1 MRPPGSDGPPTPA
14 TFNVLFV
21 CTGNTCRSPMAE
33 LLAGDEIER
42 RRWSHVRVSSA
53 GVAAEPG
60 LAASEHARSVTRRL
74 GLDLSP
80 HRSRPLEPSLVEWA
94 DLVLAMS
101 PSHLGPIASL
111 GGEHKMALLG
121 EFASGAEGGGRPVLD
136 PYGGDEPE
144 YEATL
149 HELQLLV
156 RRSLDRLAPI
166 LHP

>member
-1 MRPPGSDGPPTPA
+1 MRSEPSDVPPTPA
-14 TFNVLFV
+14 TFNILFV

-33 LLAGDEIER
+33 LLARDELER
-42 RRWSHVRVSSA
+42 RRWAHVRVSSA

-60 LAASEHARSVTRRL
+60 LPASPFAQSVVRQL
-74 GLDLSP
+74 GLDLAP
-80 HRSRPLEPSLVEWA
+80 HRSRVLDPPLVAWA

-101 PSHLGPIASL
+101 PTHLAHVADL

-121 EFASGAEGGGRPVLD
+121 EFAAGEEGRGRPVMD
-136 PYGGDEPE
+136 PYGGDEAE
-144 YEATL
+144 YQATL